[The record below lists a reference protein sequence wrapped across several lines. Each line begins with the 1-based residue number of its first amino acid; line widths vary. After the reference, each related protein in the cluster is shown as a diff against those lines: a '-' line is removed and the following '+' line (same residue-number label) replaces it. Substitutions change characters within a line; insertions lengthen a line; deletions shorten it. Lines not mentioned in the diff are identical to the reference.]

1 MGLGI
6 THTHFQSIVALAFE
20 VFMETYT
27 LADLES
33 LLDSLTDLYF
43 FSGFVSGLLVCSVIV
58 AFALWLSQ

>member
-1 MGLGI
+1 
-6 THTHFQSIVALAFE
+6 
-20 VFMETYT
+20 METYT
-27 LADLES
+27 LADLEL